1 MKRLEEKF
9 NICKYF
15 IDLLKCD
22 IITLKMHLF
31 DLFLR
36 KRKFY
41 NLKFNINI
49 NLDDVQRYVFSNN
62 VIMLIYILVSQKEK
76 DRRKGSMQ
84 EHQNRMSKTNLHGS
98 STSSRPVLQ
107 SMPGT
112 E

>member
-1 MKRLEEKF
+1 
-9 NICKYF
+9 
-15 IDLLKCD
+15 
-22 IITLKMHLF
+22 MHLF

-36 KRKFY
+36 NRKFN

-49 NLDDVQRYVFSNN
+49 ILDDVQKYEFSDN